1 MRTQIAA
8 VRQGVLDSQNFWIE
22 HKRDDAVKFNKDT
35 LAKID
40 EFQKVVA
47 TDTVDSQT
55 AQAALK
61 AVGGACRSCHQVY
74 RATDADDNFIIKP
87 GSLGG

>member
-8 VRQGVLDSQNFWIE
+8 VGQGVLDSQNFWIE

-47 TDTVDSQT
+47 TDTVDG
-55 AQAALK
+55 AA
-61 AVGGACRSCHQVY
+61 AAGGAQGNRRRVPLVPPGLP
-74 RATDADDNFIIKP
+74 DDRRRQQLHP
-87 GSLGG
+87 QARLAG